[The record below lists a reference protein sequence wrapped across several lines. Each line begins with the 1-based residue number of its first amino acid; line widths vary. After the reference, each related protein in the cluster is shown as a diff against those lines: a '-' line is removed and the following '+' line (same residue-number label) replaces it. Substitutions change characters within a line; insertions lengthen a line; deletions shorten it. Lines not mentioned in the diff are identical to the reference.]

1 MATGRRL
8 LQFQSLL
15 AQQALRLRAAPRPKP
30 QPNPPHRFLH
40 APSSPAAASPSR
52 LPLWRSTGSLLPV
65 SAAAA
70 AAAAAARAA
79 AARWLMAAREAGS
92 LELFSLQR
100 RRSSGWFP
108 SSSMFLSGVSW

>member
-30 QPNPPHRFLH
+30 QPNPHHRFLH

-52 LPLWRSTGSLLPV
+52 LPLWRSTGSLLPPP
-65 SAAAA
+65 
-70 AAAAAARAA
+70 
-79 AARWLMAAREAGS
+79 GPP
-92 LELFSLQR
+92 R
-100 RRSSGWFP
+100 RG
-108 SSSMFLSGVSW
+108 G